1 MRYLVA
7 FLTFIIFV
15 FIFTNKEF
23 IYFKLE
29 NELAKNSI
37 TLNEKIESKIN
48 GVKLSNIEVYFKNL
62 KIADIKKADLSIDIY
77 KNSLILENLK
87 LNSEEIKNLEIKYS
101 IFNPFMIDI
110 VSSKLNGYIDLKNRK
125 LFVKSSLKSF
135 RQISRSGKY
144 ETNF

>member
-48 GVKLSNIEVYFKNL
+48 GVKLTDIEVYFKNL